1 MPNNDKS
8 LHYML
13 ETLNIL
19 IENQKILSKRI
30 NNLESKLKDLCLA
43 IVGDRLD
50 DEDSDR
56 TIN

>member
-1 MPNNDKS
+1 
-8 LHYML
+8 ML